1 MTGCRVGVS
10 GCRVDFHS
18 VDAPFN
24 NSHLSSGG
32 IYVWWGTPCL
42 LISTVGDGRYSHPLL
57 RYQGLTARDEEQRPP
72 TTTAGVFPLITS
84 LISQCYFDRRWRSVF
99 SSSPCFT
106 KVSEGEDE
114 KDRPPTNSR
123 YPSFKSISSLTLI
136 SFKRKHHQN
145 ESQHTTYQ
153 INNDAYLWA
162 LNPTLQDNI

>member
-1 MTGCRVGVS
+1 MKGGGGDVSCAHPRTQGRSSSNAREGCRTPDPRSDETTAHLNQKIYDLTHNSQIYDGVL

-72 TTTAGVFPLITS
+72 TTTTGVFPLITS
-84 LISQCYFDRRWRSVF
+84 LISQCYFDRR
-99 SSSPCFT
+99 
-106 KVSEGEDE
+106 
-114 KDRPPTNSR
+114 
-123 YPSFKSISSLTLI
+123 
-136 SFKRKHHQN
+136 
-145 ESQHTTYQ
+145 
-153 INNDAYLWA
+153 
-162 LNPTLQDNI
+162 